1 MFIII
6 CRYKLFQG
14 VDIFDNVL
22 FYRRECLV
30 AYVVLELACVLDR
43 DFFAD
48 TEADQQI
55 REHGVPLVYLMRDLK
70 PRIGECEISVL
81 VHEEIAALLEKSNGA
96 ADARL

>member
-1 MFIII
+1 M
-6 CRYKLFQG
+6 
-14 VDIFDNVL
+14 L

-48 TEADQQI
+48 AEADQQI
-55 REHGVPLVYLMRDLK
+55 REHGVPLVYLMCDLK
-70 PRIGECEISVL
+70 PLVGEREISVL
-81 VHEEIAALLEKSNGA
+81 VHEEVAALLEKSNGA

>member
-1 MFIII
+1 MLDFYR
-6 CRYKLFQG
+6 CKLFQT

-30 AYVVLELACVLDR
+30 AHVVLELPCVLDS
-43 DFFAD
+43 DFFPDA
-48 TEADQQI
+48 EPDQQI
-55 REHGVPLVYLMRDLK
+55 REHGVPLVYIVRDLK